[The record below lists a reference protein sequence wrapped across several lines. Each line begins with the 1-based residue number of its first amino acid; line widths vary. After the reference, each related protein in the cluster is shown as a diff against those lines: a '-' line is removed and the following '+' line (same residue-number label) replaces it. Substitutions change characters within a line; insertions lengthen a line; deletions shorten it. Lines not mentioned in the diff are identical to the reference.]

1 MSAFKTC
8 YTIFD
13 VTANLLI
20 SREVFAFSCQILDKG
35 GLFSPL
41 LWLLWRKWRDLLQ
54 RERGIYCG
62 ERGEV
67 LRRNRGL
74 SLASHV
80 AGRSTKKKT
89 TRCPKTCVVF
99 SLVIRKLSFL
109 FELCVFFF
117 VLCIRCYSKLPLKLG
132 IVFEKPFRD
141 LHRIEGSSLFDLVA
155 HQPESEAIGV
165 GQVFADATHKHVVAT
180 FEQEGHRIF
189 AH

>member
-1 MSAFKTC
+1 MPLSTSKLPKDLRIFLREIICVSAFKTC

-20 SREVFAFSCQILDKG
+20 SREVVAFSRQFLEKG

-109 FELCVFFF
+109 FELCVFFSEQ
-117 VLCIRCYSKLPLKLG
+117 CILTSD
-132 IVFEKPFRD
+132 IT
-141 LHRIEGSSLFDLVA
+141 SSVIRNY
-155 HQPESEAIGV
+155 P
-165 GQVFADATHKHVVAT
+165 
-180 FEQEGHRIF
+180 
-189 AH
+189 